1 MPDHKPT
8 ILMVDDDAWD
18 RQLFRTLLEEAGY
31 RVVEASSG
39 KDALHAVLNTRLDLV
54 ILDLS
59 MPEMDGLEV
68 LRAAKHMTKPQVIAL
83 TGLDPV
89 IGRSMLEAAR
99 LLGAAATLDKRR
111 ARDLLVLLARK
122 LVSSQDG
129 KPS

>member
-1 MPDHKPT
+1 MPETHTPT

-18 RQLFRTLLEEAGY
+18 RQLFRTLLQEAGY
-31 RVVEASSG
+31 RVVEASTG
-39 KDALHAVLNTRLDLV
+39 RQALDAIVNTRLDLI

-68 LRAAKHMTKPQVIAL
+68 LRAVKDITKPQVIAL

-89 IGRSMLEAAR
+89 ISRSMLEAAR

-111 ARDLLVLLARK
+111 ARDLLVLLASK
-122 LVSSQDG
+122 LVGGQDG
-129 KPS
+129 